1 MKKIISILLFICV
14 IYAAKGQTTNP
25 DSEGLVTIN
34 NRMFVDMGV
43 KSDNGNILL
52 WETQEWFPNKMND
65 ILMERPTSLPS
76 ERFVYQMKNG
86 EKVIVTTRFPS
97 INEWKRFIQSVSIKK
112 PKDYGDAVSWHAIYP
127 RNTNVYRSAI
137 NGNEIWLSW
146 ATYFSSKEDAM
157 VQIEDPARHVK
168 DAKCIWSKEN
178 CTVGKGYVRRVIEVV
193 YP

>member
-1 MKKIISILLFICV
+1 MRKIISILLFVCAVCV
-14 IYAAKGQTTNP
+14 VKGQHTPT
-25 DSEGLVTIN
+25 DSEGLITIN
-34 NRMFVDMGV
+34 NQMFVDMGV
-43 KSDNGNILL
+43 KSDNGNLLL
-52 WETQEWFPNKMND
+52 WETQEWFPNKNND
-65 ILMERPTSLPS
+65 ILMERPTSLRS

-86 EKVIVTTRFPS
+86 EKVIVTTRYPS

-112 PKDYGDAVSWHAIYP
+112 PKNYGDAVSWHAIYP

-137 NGNEIWLSW
+137 NGNEIWLRW
-146 ATYFSSKEDAM
+146 ATYFSSKDDAI

-178 CTVGKGYVRRVIEVV
+178 CTIGKGYVRRVVEVV